1 MTMRAL
7 VFNAAGLRYALPIEA
22 VREVQRIVA
31 FCPVPGANGGL
42 IGMFELRGEVVAA
55 IDFGEMVG
63 LGTTER
69 DLDTPMVVMQSGT
82 HRAAL
87 VVDEVEDVVEMD
99 DRAMRAVP
107 GLHPLAERALGMFND
122 DGGLLTVLDPGR
134 LVLGALLTGDAT
146 DTVRPPVPLVL
157 VS

>member
-7 VFNAAGLRYALPIEA
+7 VFSAAGLRYALPIEA

-31 FCPVPGANGGL
+31 FCPVPGANDGL

-69 DLDTPMVVMQSGT
+69 GLDTPMVVMQSGA

-87 VVDEVEDVVEMD
+87 VVDEVEDVVDMD
-99 DRAMRAVP
+99 DRTMRAVP
-107 GLHPLAERALGMFND
+107 GLHPLAERAIGMFND

-134 LVLGALLTGDAT
+134 LMPSGLLAEDAI
-146 DTVRPPVPLVL
+146 DTVQPPVPLVL

>member
-7 VFNAAGLRYALPIEA
+7 VFQAAGLRYALPIEA

-31 FCPVPGANGGL
+31 FCPVPGATGGL
-42 IGMFELRGEVVAA
+42 IGMFEIRGEVIAA

-63 LGTTER
+63 LGCTAR
-69 DLDTPMVVMQSGT
+69 DLETPMVVMQSGT
-82 HRAAL
+82 RRAAL

-99 DRAMRAVP
+99 DRTMRAVP
-107 GLHPLAERALGMFND
+107 GLHPLAERALGMFS
-122 DGGLLTVLDPGR
+122 DGDGLLTVLDPSR
-134 LVLGALLTGDAT
+134 LVSAALLFGDSVPPTETMTG
-146 DTVRPPVPLVL
+146 

>member
-63 LGTTER
+63 LGSTER
-69 DLDTPMVVMQSGT
+69 TLDTPMIVMQSGA

-99 DRAMRAVP
+99 DRTMRAVP

-122 DGGLLTVLDPGR
+122 EGGLLTVLDPGR
-134 LVLGALLTGDAT
+134 LMPG
-146 DTVRPPVPLVL
+146 VPLSSDTASPPEPL
-157 VS
+157 VMVS

>member
-1 MTMRAL
+1 MTMRVL

-69 DLDTPMVVMQSGT
+69 DLDTPMVVMQAGT

-87 VVDEVEDVVEMD
+87 VVEEVEDVVEMD
-99 DRAMRAVP
+99 DRTMRSVP
-107 GLHPLAERALGMFND
+107 RLHPLAERALGMFND

-134 LVLGALLTGDAT
+134 LVPGSLLADETADG
-146 DTVRPPVPLVL
+146 VRPPVPLVM

>member
-7 VFNAAGLRYALPIEA
+7 VFQAAGLRYALPIEA

-31 FCPVPGANGGL
+31 FCPVPGATGGL
-42 IGMFELRGEVVAA
+42 IGMFDLRGEVVAA

-63 LGTTER
+63 LGCSER
-69 DLDTPMVVMQSGT
+69 GLDTPMVIMQSGDR
-82 HRAAL
+82 RAAL

-99 DRAMRAVP
+99 DRSMRAVP
-107 GLHPLAERALGMFND
+107 GLHPLAERALGMFTD

-134 LVLGALLTGDAT
+134 LVPGAMLFGGDVAS
-146 DTVRPPVPLVL
+146 PGAASAA

>member
-63 LGTTER
+63 LGPTER
-69 DLDTPMVVMQSGT
+69 DLDTPMIVMQSGAY
-82 HRAAL
+82 RAAL
-87 VVDEVEDVVEMD
+87 VVDEVEDVVERD
-99 DRAMRAVP
+99 DRTMRAVP

-134 LVLGALLTGDAT
+134 LVPGGLLSGDI
-146 DTVRPPVPLVL
+146 DSSPEPLVV